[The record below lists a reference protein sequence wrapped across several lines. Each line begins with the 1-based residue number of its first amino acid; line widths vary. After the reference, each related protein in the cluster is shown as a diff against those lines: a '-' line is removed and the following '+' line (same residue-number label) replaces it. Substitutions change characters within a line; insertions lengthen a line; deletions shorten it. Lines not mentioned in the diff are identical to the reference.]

1 MKKILFAS
9 SILGTAFLGLTAHA
23 QTKVIVKPK
32 TSATHTAPYP
42 TQNYST
48 PATTT
53 AAPAPAPAAPAI
65 VPPPGTAPVGTVAA
79 TPAAA
84 SPPPNPWK
92 LVYFTEWVGPRFSNF
107 DFSQTQGP
115 DSPTSSYSTF
125 FESLKVG
132 YAISDPVV
140 LGIII
145 RGEVP
150 FDPNSNTKFNFYNL
164 RFYGSWKHM
173 IETSD
178 IDMQQVLELE
188 APTTDSSRGK
198 GLIVRFN
205 IKNNWTVKTAL
216 RNWFFSVQ
224 TLISPRFYNTL
235 TGSSTDLAIGF
246 FPWITLDLASDLQF
260 VFEGSFDAGH
270 AYQETFFDFNQG
282 DDDYMNFGIMW
293 SLNSHIQLNPAIR
306 TYPSD
311 LSPEKWGAYLSL
323 TAAL

>member
-9 SILGTAFLGLTAHA
+9 SILGTAFLGFAAHA

-32 TSATHTAPYP
+32 TKAATTAPYP
-42 TQNYST
+42 TQNYSAPVT
-48 PATTT
+48 NT
-53 AAPAPAPAAPAI
+53 APAPVTPAIAPPPGAPAAS
-65 VPPPGTAPVGTVAA
+65 VVA

-84 SPPPNPWK
+84 EPPPNPWK
-92 LVYFTEWVGPRFSNF
+92 LVYFTEWVGPRFNNF
-107 DFSQTQGP
+107 DLSQTQGP
-115 DSPTSSYSTF
+115 NADVSSYTTL
-125 FESLKVG
+125 FESLKIG

-140 LGIII
+140 LGIVL

-150 FDPNSNTKFNFYNL
+150 LDPNSLTKFNFYNL

-178 IDMQQVLELE
+178 IDMQQVVELE

-205 IKNNWTVKTAL
+205 IKNNWTIKTAL
-216 RNWFFSVQ
+216 RNWFISFQ
-224 TLISPRFYNTL
+224 TLVSPRFYNTL
-235 TGSSTDLAIGF
+235 TGSSTDLALGV
-246 FPWITLDLASDLQF
+246 FPWITLDLAADLQF

-282 DDDYMNFGIMW
+282 DDDYTHFGIMW
-293 SLNSHIQLNPAIR
+293 SLNSHIQLNPAVIV
-306 TYPSD
+306 YPSD
-311 LSPEKWGAYLSL
+311 MTPSKWGAYLSL